1 MTHNIPPVSTVSELL
16 EIGVPRLAILRC
28 FSVTVRLER
37 GGREP
42 GAPHSCGSEARGL
55 FVLGRGELAGPPKR
69 LWARRGPQPILGAT
83 PIAGPEVNK

>member
-37 GGREP
+37 AAENLGRLTVAVP
-42 GAPHSCGSEARGL
+42 EARGL